1 MSDWKKSA
9 TRMLRVEME
18 RTGVSFKELSRRL
31 EPIGVAQ
38 QSPQLSNKV
47 NRGTFSHT
55 FFLQCMKALNVEVIR
70 LFDSALETKRDHG
83 HHSIIK
89 KSHK

>member
-1 MSDWKKSA
+1 MLDWKKSA
-9 TRMLRVEME
+9 TRLLRVEME

-31 EPIGVAQ
+31 EPIGVNL
-38 QSPQLSNKV
+38 QSQQLSNKV
-47 NRGTFSHT
+47 NRGTFSFT

-70 LFDSALETKRDHG
+70 LFDSALQAKGDHG
-83 HHSIIK
+83 HHSIIE